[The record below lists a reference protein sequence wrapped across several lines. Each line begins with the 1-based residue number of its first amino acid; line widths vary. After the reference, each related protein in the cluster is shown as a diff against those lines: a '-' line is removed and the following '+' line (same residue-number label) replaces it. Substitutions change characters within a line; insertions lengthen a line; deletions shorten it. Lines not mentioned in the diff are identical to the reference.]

1 MPGMKPHNCGM
12 KSAST
17 AVLPCGRGWPS
28 SPLVGI
34 DLRAQVMDNLV
45 GAFLAGT
52 VFLIFVALAIYVVV
66 SNSELLT
73 IVGVCAIAGGLAGY
87 VRARLVGRRY
97 AERI

>member
-1 MPGMKPHNCGM
+1 
-12 KSAST
+12 
-17 AVLPCGRGWPS
+17 
-28 SPLVGI
+28 
-34 DLRAQVMDNLV
+34 MDNLV

-66 SNSELLT
+66 SNSALLT
-73 IVGVCAIAGGLAGY
+73 IVGVCAIVGGISGY